1 MGVWLYS
8 TLIKKATR
16 YDGVVLA
23 VRVFLLV
30 MPGVG
35 LGG

>member
-8 TLIKKATR
+8 TLIRKATR
-16 YDGVVLA
+16 YDEVVLA
-23 VRVFLLV
+23 VRLFLLV
-30 MPGVG
+30 MPEVG